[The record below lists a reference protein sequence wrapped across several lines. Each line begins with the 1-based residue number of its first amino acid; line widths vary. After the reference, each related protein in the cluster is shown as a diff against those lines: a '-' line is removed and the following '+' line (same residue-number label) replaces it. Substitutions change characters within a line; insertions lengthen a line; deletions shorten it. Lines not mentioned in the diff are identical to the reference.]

1 MLAPTCDKNRL
12 MIRVQ
17 PDDPAVALYR
27 NLRDAVLRRSIEA
40 EHGVFIAEG
49 RFIVERLIHST
60 VTVRSLLLLDG
71 RADELAAVADAK
83 GIEVMRGDRATLEAI
98 AGFDVHRGVLALA
111 ERPAPPPLAV
121 LTGARRIL
129 AAEGLT
135 DAENVGALVRTAS
148 ALGFDALVVDPTAAD
163 PFSRRAVR
171 VSMGEALML
180 PILTDPGWPS
190 VLETIGGVVVALTLA
205 DGAIELDAVGSADR
219 MTVLVGA
226 EGTGLSARALAAA
239 TVHARI
245 PMHRGADSL
254 NVAAAAAIAMYA
266 LRD

>member
-111 ERPAPPPLAV
+111 ERPAPPPLEV

-129 AAEGLT
+129 AAEGL
-135 DAENVGALVRTAS
+135 
-148 ALGFDALVVDPTAAD
+148 GFDAMIVDPTAAD

-171 VSMGEALML
+171 ISMGEALML
-180 PILTDPGWPS
+180 PILTDPVWPN
-190 VLETIGGVVVALTLA
+190 VLETIGGVIVALTLA